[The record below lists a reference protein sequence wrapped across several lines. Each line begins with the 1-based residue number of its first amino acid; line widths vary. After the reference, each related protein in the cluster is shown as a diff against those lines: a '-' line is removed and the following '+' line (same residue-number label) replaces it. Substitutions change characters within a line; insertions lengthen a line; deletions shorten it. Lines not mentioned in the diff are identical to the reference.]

1 MADVVDQ
8 VMDLLAALSESQLTV
23 VRQKLAR
30 LNAPA
35 TPTNAGVLERKTSK
49 VKPKCPHCGSIAV
62 KGHAKYRSGRSRF
75 KCLACLKTF
84 NDLTNTPL
92 SGVHS
97 PDKMARFAVQMA
109 RGGGSLRQSAKDFS
123 IDLRTA
129 FSWRHK
135 IMQAYSVAPSRKLK
149 GIAEADET
157 FFLFSEKGNKKVSRR
172 RKARQRGGRA
182 SKAGISNEQVPV
194 IVGCDREGELILGVA
209 GRGRI
214 SLKEIERVLG
224 SRIDDDAVLCTDS
237 HSSFKAF
244 AKAHSIKYQ
253 PVNISKGKR
262 VVKKIYHI
270 QHVNGAHTRVKA
282 WMVRFNGVATKYLDD
297 YMGWFALME
306 ETKPYDDREQ
316 KFTERSIA
324 QRRRPRK

>member
-1 MADVVDQ
+1 MADVVEQ
-8 VMDLLAALSESQLTV
+8 VMDLLASLSEGQLV
-23 VRQKLAR
+23 AVRKKLD
-30 LNAPA
+30 LLKKPD
-35 TPTNAGVLERKTSK
+35 TPIAVGRRELK
-49 VKPKCPHCGSIAV
+49 VKPRCPSCASVAV
-62 KGHAKYRSGRSRF
+62 KGHAKYRDGRSRY
-75 KCLACLKTF
+75 KCLSCLKTF

-97 PDKMARFAVQMA
+97 PDKMTRFAIQMA
-109 RGGGSLRQSAKDFS
+109 RGGGSLRQNAADFDIALS
-123 IDLRTA
+123 TA
-129 FSWRHK
+129 FKWRHK
-135 IMQAYSVAPSRKLK
+135 IMQGYSVAPSRKLK

-172 RKARQRGGRA
+172 RISRKRGGSA

-214 SLKEIERVLG
+214 SLKAIERVLG

-237 HSSFKAF
+237 HNSFKAF

-282 WMVRFNGVATKYLDD
+282 WMARFNGVATKYLNA
-297 YMGWFALME
+297 YMGWFGLME
-306 ETKPYDDREQ
+306 ETKHYPDRER
-316 KFTERSIA
+316 KFTERSIT
-324 QRRRPRK
+324 QRRRLQN